1 MKHPKTS
8 KSWAEKLSIDLQ
20 PKLVQVPEKWASR
33 AKDAKMLVPSPLLID
48 ATIKKIPSGRL
59 ATVNTIRDYLAHQYK
74 AEMTCPLTTGI
85 FINIAANKAEE
96 DQLHGESV
104 ITPWWRVLKEGGALN
119 EKFPGGAKRQARY
132 LKKEGFSILK
142 DKINEHLFVKDYQHN
157 LVDL

>member
-1 MKHPKTS
+1 MKHQKIA
-8 KSWAEKLSIDLQ
+8 KSWTGKLSIDTQ
-20 PKLVQVPEKWASR
+20 PKLVKVPEKWAGR
-33 AKDAKMLVPSPLLID
+33 AKHGKMLVPSRLLID

-96 DQLHGESV
+96 DQLHDKSV
-104 ITPWWRVLKEGGALN
+104 ITPWWRVLKSDGTLN

-132 LKKEGFSILK
+132 LKKEGFSIVK
-142 DKINEHLFVKDYQHN
+142 DKINEHLFVQDYQHN
-157 LVDL
+157 LADL